1 MLQLVEQLPLT
12 AQTGTVRP
20 KRLTCPASQRPPPP
34 QGFQTH
40 RDVLGAVLQH
50 CQGTV
55 GLEHSESRDA
65 TLRRRGREGDG
76 CSFSPCLGLGSSLCL
91 PPEGRAGGSYSGP
104 TQS

>member
-12 AQTGTVRP
+12 AQTGMLRP
-20 KRLTCPASQRPPPP
+20 IRLMCPASQRLPPP

-40 RDVLGAVLQH
+40 GDVLGTVPQH

-55 GLEHSESRDA
+55 GLEHRESRDA

-76 CSFSPCLGLGSSLCL
+76 CSYSPCLGLGSSLRF
-91 PPEGRAGGSYSGP
+91 PPEGRAGGSCSSR